1 MKIVSVD
8 APVGLVKKLTH
19 LNVPDFIMDVVR
31 PLEADY
37 FNHFCHQPQFCSC
50 QYQPNVSLPTAP
62 IRKFEEYGY
71 ENIAFLLHTV
81 PIYLR
86 DSRAEKIREEDCI
99 VDLLGAYFSNRAS
112 NSNNPYIELYLSPI
126 NDSTINDKHFKWLFT
141 KVLIHELA
149 HAALDIFNWE
159 RHNNADEKV
168 SYQSDFGKWREESMA
183 NAIALRIIRDSS
195 KKDFYNYA
203 KKFMRSQPDEYALGV
218 LMEDFGYWDFKS
230 VFDSKIYGVDGQLQE
245 EWLDY
250 AKNEHKRRRKGL
262 HDWNNKILENLVK

>member
-1 MKIVSVD
+1 MKILND
-8 APVGLVKKLTH
+8 NAPEHLVKKLAQLDIH
-19 LNVPDFIMDVVR
+19 SFIMDVIQ
-31 PLEADY
+31 PLEIKY
-37 FNHFCHQPQFCSC
+37 YELLCPLQLMRSRNNFRK
-50 QYQPNVSLPTAP
+50 LP
-62 IRKFEEYGY
+62 IWKFEEACY
-71 ENIAFLLHTV
+71 ENVAVLLHTI

-86 DSRAEKIREEDCI
+86 KKKDDEKDK
-99 VDLLGAYFSNRAS
+99 DLLGAYYSGKKG
-112 NSNNPYIELYLSPI
+112 NSPYIKLYLTDIYDASKK
-126 NDSTINDKHFKWLFT
+126 DDKHFKWLFT

-159 RHNNADEKV
+159 RHNNAYEKV

-183 NAIALRIIRDSS
+183 NAIALRIIRDYGNKS
-195 KKDFYNYA
+195 FYNYA

-250 AKNEHKRRRKGL
+250 AKDEHKRRRKGL